1 MGQKLNYFFVCF
13 LLIPFT
19 LNGQLFPSQEWS
31 RFDTFECLDSN
42 YVLVFGDEF
51 DGTEIDTSK
60 WLTKY
65 PYKPPADR
73 LTGGN
78 QVFLDKNVWLKDG
91 FAYIRSKS
99 ESHTYMGQTKPQT
112 TGVIHSKLKRR
123 NKFREGIFEMRA
135 KVPTA
140 DGFWPAFWLY
150 GWCANE
156 IDIFELSNKDNIY
169 RMDIHTQ
176 VPCGEK
182 HERLPKKV
190 KLPFNI
196 SDDFHNY
203 KLVWTPFKMIWLID
217 DVPYRTVYKYY
228 RRTLLGLKGLE
239 CNEIELL
246 GKNNVW
252 KSQVFP
258 FYDLDLIMS
267 GGFGNATT
275 GYGNLP
281 VKPEEFPIDFIID
294 YIRVYQNIGVEEIA
308 GRETLWSNQFY
319 NFYLKGELKV
329 KNLKWECSDNLYLM
343 EGSQKNILVGVSNP
357 SVKEA
362 WIKCTFNG
370 KFGPIELKKSINV
383 FNSQSL
389 ARTAQ
394 RSRRIFRFPSFN

>member
-1 MGQKLNYFFVCF
+1 
-13 LLIPFT
+13 
-19 LNGQLFPSQEWS
+19 
-31 RFDTFECLDSN
+31 
-42 YVLVFGDEF
+42 
-51 DGTEIDTSK
+51 
-60 WLTKY
+60 
-65 PYKPPADR
+65 
-73 LTGGN
+73 
-78 QVFLDKNVWLKDG
+78 
-91 FAYIRSKS
+91 
-99 ESHTYMGQTKPQT
+99 
-112 TGVIHSKLKRR
+112 
-123 NKFREGIFEMRA
+123 
-135 KVPTA
+135 
-140 DGFWPAFWLY
+140 
-150 GWCANE
+150 
-156 IDIFELSNKDNIY
+156 
-169 RMDIHTQ
+169 MDIHTQ
-176 VPCGEK
+176 VPCGEE

-228 RRTLLGLKGLE
+228 RKTLFGLKGLE
-239 CNEIELL
+239 CSEVELL

-319 NFYLKGELKV
+319 NFYLKGSLKV
-329 KNLKWECSDNLYLM
+329 KDLKWECSDNLYLM

-357 SVKEA
+357 NIKKA